1 MKARSYFGF
10 LTPEMI
16 TLLGN
21 TKRKITKNE
30 NGENTSHLKWLSTKF
45 KNFLYI
51 YC

>member
-1 MKARSYFGF
+1 MKARNYFGF

-30 NGENTSHLKWLSTKF
+30 NGENTPHLK
-45 KNFLYI
+45 
-51 YC
+51 